1 MPDMSKNIR
10 GIVSLDADN
19 IIRLSKHFSIDISH
33 IINQTISAKR
43 FSRDATE
50 TNQDALREAFYKH
63 ELFDNEYNCK
73 ATWDEVKPVGK
84 KLEQHLKVRMVKFMG
99 RRVIDYILS
108 GKEGLFTT
116 EEQKLAVKA
125 KLGEVESS

>member
-33 IINQTISAKR
+33 IINQTISAKS

-108 GKEGLFTT
+108 GKEGSFTR
-116 EEQKLAVKA
+116 EE
-125 KLGEVESS
+125 